1 MIIRWKK
8 IRKRYYWSSSYD
20 DFNVERGDH
29 CQRKSSLKK
38 ATQQLRPIPVKSEP
52 FVQIGMDIV
61 GPLQET
67 NTGSS

>member
-1 MIIRWKK
+1 M
-8 IRKRYYWSSSYD
+8 SSSYD
-20 DFNVERGDH
+20 DVKNYVERCDK

-38 ATQQLRPIPVKSEP
+38 ATQPLRPIPVKSKP

-61 GPLQET
+61 GPLKET